1 MSDPNSSCTSKDLEE
16 RFMTR
21 KFLQTMKWKIE
32 GGEKGFP
39 PFVFLLVTGATR
51 YKRSPGGAFVI
62 QMLCVILRRLLLWKP
77 LWVRPRLCPFAHGA
91 RALEVQGH
99 PQASSLAELQPGLL
113 TLIPGRGGTGL
124 QRNKPRA
131 FVSNLIE
138 SQRHR
143 FWSCVT
149 CSKPPTLSCSTS

>member
-1 MSDPNSSCTSKDLEE
+1 
-16 RFMTR
+16 MTR
-21 KFLQTMKWKIE
+21 KFLQTMKRKIE

-51 YKRSPGGAFVI
+51 YKLSPGGAFVI
-62 QMLCVILRRLLLWKP
+62 QMWCVIFRRLLLWKP
-77 LWVRPRLCPFAHGA
+77 LWVRPTLCPFTHGA

-99 PQASSLAELQPGLL
+99 PHASSPKSVAELEPGLL
-113 TLIPGRGGTGL
+113 PLIPGRGDTGL

-131 FVSNLIE
+131 FVSDLIE

-143 FWSCVT
+143 FQSCVT
-149 CSKPPTLSCSTS
+149 CSKPPTLSCSTA